1 MDVEKGQLENELATK
16 IDHLEAM
23 KAKHREEET
32 MLENHISKL
41 SEKLD
46 NLISSIPAIAAS
58 VLSQRYK
65 Y

>member
-1 MDVEKGQLENELATK
+1 
-16 IDHLEAM
+16 M
-23 KAKHREEET
+23 KVRHREEEA

-58 VLSQRYK
+58 VLSQRYGFLSWLTN
-65 Y
+65 